1 MQDVQNIPNPDV
13 NSTETNDD
21 FGSHSDVEQELDQT
35 DVENPD
41 SGERKNNDIERE
53 NETIPVPPDTEGSSA
68 PIEEPPDVNSPPI
81 EEDQN
86 EPKRIA

>member
-35 DVENPD
+35 DIENPNND
-41 SGERKNNDIERE
+41 GRKNDDIERQD
-53 NETIPVPPDTEGSSA
+53 ETIPVPPDTEPQA
-68 PIEEPPDVNSPPI
+68 PVEEPPEV
-81 EEDQN
+81 QN